1 MMNLQADALTSSI
14 EMRTDAHGSEGHPAA
29 SGDYLSGQHT
39 LADVTETISRM
50 TETPAPRWWWYGFI
64 LSGLVTLGGIFAAVY
79 LIVTGVGVWGLNQ
92 PVGWA
97 FDITNLVF
105 WIGIGHAGTLISA
118 ILFLFRQKWRTS
130 INRFAEAMTLFAVIC
145 AGIFPTIHVGRI
157 WMLWFFAP
165 LPNDQAIWPQFYS
178 PLVWDAFAIGT
189 YFTVSLLFWYLGL
202 VPDLATLRD
211 RAKSRTRQVIFGIL
225 ALGWRGSVRHWRHY
239 ESAYLLLAGLATPL
253 VVSVHSVVSMDFATS
268 VLPGWHATIFPP
280 YFVAGAIFS
289 GFAMVLTL
297 MIPMRQLFK
306 LQDYITD
313 RHLDHMAKVLLA
325 TGLMV
330 GYAYGVEF
338 FSAWYSANE
347 TERFVF
353 LNRAFGPYGWSYW
366 IMVSCNVLV
375 PQLFWVRRFRTNA
388 WVLFVA
394 SILVNVGMWFERFVI
409 IVTSLH
415 RDFLPASWGMF
426 VPTWVDVLQMVG
438 AFGLFFLLLLIFV
451 RLLPAISIA
460 EMKLLLPHES
470 MPGQPSA
477 AASAAGTSTAG
488 GSTAGASITSLSSR
502 WPEKRTLVARFSS
515 VASLSEALRRLA
527 DRGIAGV
534 DAYAPYPAHELI
546 AAMKLRRSP
555 LPWFTLAGGLFGLTL
570 GLLGMWY
577 IHGVEYPIIVGG
589 KQPGTWQGFVPV
601 AFEMTVLFAAFATVG
616 GLLWKCGL
624 PKLYHPLFGVK
635 NFERVTDDA
644 FFVSVEE
651 ADETTARLL
660 ADAGAVELMPVEEVA

>member
-1 MMNLQADALTSSI
+1 MMNLQADASAVSNQSQT
-14 EMRTDAHGSEGHPAA
+14 EARDWVDHRPAA
-29 SGDYLSGQHT
+29 SEYLAGQHS
-39 LADVTETISRM
+39 LADVTETISRI
-50 TETPAPRWWWYGFI
+50 TEVTAPRWWWYGFI
-64 LSGLVTLGGIFAAVY
+64 LSAVVTLGGIFAAVY
-79 LIVTGVGVWGLNQ
+79 LIVTGVGIWGLNQ

-202 VPDLATLRD
+202 IPDLATLRD

-225 ALGWRGSVRHWRHY
+225 ALGWRGSIRHWRHY

-297 MIPMRQLFK
+297 MIPMRQLFGLK
-306 LQDYITD
+306 DYITD
-313 RHLDHMAKVLLA
+313 RHLDQMAKVLLA

-338 FSAWYSANE
+338 FTAWYSGND

-366 IMVSCNVLV
+366 VMVSCNVLV
-375 PQLFWVRRFRTNA
+375 PQLFWVRRLRTSP
-388 WVLFVA
+388 WVLFIA

-426 VPTWVDVLQMVG
+426 VPTWVDLLQMVG
-438 AFGLFFLLLLIFV
+438 AFGLFLLLMLIFV
-451 RLLPAISIA
+451 RVLPAISIA
-460 EMKLLLPHES
+460 EMKLLLPHEAR
-470 MPGQPSA
+470 PTEPPA
-477 AASAAGTSTAG
+477 NTPTPD
-488 GSTAGASITSLSSR
+488 TKSL
-502 WPEKRTLVARFSS
+502 PVHRTLAARFPSS
-515 VASLSEALRRLA
+515 ASLFEALRRLKE
-527 DRGIAGV
+527 RGINQV
-534 DAYAPYPAHELI
+534 DAFAPYPAHELFT
-546 AAMKLRRSP
+546 AMDLKRSS

-570 GLLGMWY
+570 GLAGMWY

-589 KQPGTWQGFVPV
+589 KQPGSWQGFVPV

-635 NFERVTDDA
+635 GFERVTNDA
-644 FFVSVEE
+644 FFLSVEG
-651 ADETTARLL
+651 ANQPTARLL
-660 ADAGAVELMPVEEVA
+660 LESGAVEVTPVEESI